1 MSRRTLVAGNWK
13 MNLRRGEAES
23 YCSALEAAGAGAL
36 GPQVLLFPP
45 FPLLSTVAA
54 GLAGTGVEWGGQD
67 LHAERQGAHTG
78 DVSGLHLLDWNSR
91 WVLCGHSERRQ
102 DYDESD
108 DLVASKVGAAIDV
121 GLEPMLCVGETLQ
134 QREAE
139 STQDVLLRQLRS
151 AWPTVQPLRVL
162 AYEPLWAIGTGLTA
176 TPEQAQEAHSFLRRS
191 VSEIAG
197 AEVASELRIL
207 YGGSVKPANCEPLL
221 AQPDIDGFLIGGA
234 SLASDTF
241 LDIIRR
247 CDAASE
253 APGG

>member
-1 MSRRTLVAGNWK
+1 MSRRTIVAGNWK

-23 YCSALEAAGAGAL
+23 YCSALRAARAGAR

-45 FPLLSTVAA
+45 FPLLSAVAE
-54 GLAGTGVEWGGQD
+54 GLVGTEVEWGGQD
-67 LHAERQGAHTG
+67 LHPEREGAHTG

-102 DYDESD
+102 DHSESD
-108 DLVASKVGAAIDV
+108 ELVASKVDAAINV

-139 STQDVLLRQLRS
+139 STEDVLLQQLRS

-176 TPEQAQEAHSFLRRS
+176 TPAQAQAAHSFLRRS
-191 VSEIAG
+191 VTEIAG

-207 YGGSVKPANCEPLL
+207 YGGSVKAGNCEPLL
-221 AQPDIDGFLIGGA
+221 AEPDIDGFLIGGA
-234 SLASDTF
+234 SLDSATF

-247 CDAASE
+247 CDASTE